1 MKDRIKKQDGSEYEL
16 EWIEDTNFD
25 ILPFIRQ
32 VYVFIFSKEGKLVIV
47 NPASTWRLPGGK
59 PDSDNEK
66 PEETLIRETLE
77 EADITVK
84 KINPLGYIKAT
95 KLNKDKKTE
104 FLLRYVA
111 EVDKINP
118 QTQDPAI
125 GVVNERL
132 FIDPK
137 DFLKYCDWRKFGNY
151 IKERAIKKWSET
163 KRS

>member
-1 MKDRIKKQDGSEYEL
+1 MKDRIRKQDGSEYEL
-16 EWIEDTNFD
+16 EWIEDTDFD
-25 ILPFIRQ
+25 NLPSIRQ

-59 PDSDNEK
+59 PDSTNEK
-66 PEETLIRETLE
+66 PEETLIRE
-77 EADITVK
+77 IIVK
-84 KINPLGYIKAT
+84 NINPLGYIKAT
-95 KLNKDKKTE
+95 KLNKDRKTE

-118 QTQDPAI
+118 QTQDPAV

-132 FIDPK
+132 FIDPT
-137 DFLKYCDWRKFGNY
+137 DFLKYCNWRKFGDH
-151 IKERAIKKWSET
+151 IKERAIKKWNET